1 MKKPSINPVER
12 AVLMQKWDDF
22 ALVGRIQIMMG
33 DSSKTVTNYAG
44 RMMFVALACAL
55 AAEIDSDDVDV
66 RVIRGAVNALHDHI
80 GNKTIPPELRAS
92 LSSGVNA
99 ALRVADRAGRKVV
112 ATEIC
117 KMELRLRVGHLS
129 YSDFQELVA

>member
-1 MKKPSINPVER
+1 MRNPTINPVER
-12 AVLMQKWDDF
+12 AVLLKKWDDF

-44 RMMFVALACAL
+44 RMMFVAQACAL
-55 AAEIDSDDVDV
+55 AVGIEPDDVDV
-66 RVIRGAVNALHDHI
+66 RIIRGAVNALHDHI
-80 GNKTIPPELRAS
+80 GQDTIPPELRAS

-99 ALRVADRAGRKVV
+99 ALRVADRAGRQVV

-117 KMELRLRVGHLS
+117 TMELRLRVGHLS

>member
-1 MKKPSINPVER
+1 MRNPSINPVER
-12 AVLMQKWDDF
+12 TVLLKKWDDF
-22 ALVGRIQIMMG
+22 ALDGRLQIMLG
-33 DSSKTVTNYAG
+33 ESSPAITNYAG
-44 RMMFVALACAL
+44 RMMFVALGCAL

-117 KMELRLRVGHLS
+117 TMELRLRVGHLS

>member
-1 MKKPSINPVER
+1 MRNPSINPVER
-12 AVLMQKWDDF
+12 AVLLKKWDDF
-22 ALVGRIQIMMG
+22 ALDGRLQIMLG
-33 DSSKTVTNYAG
+33 DSSPAITNYAG
-44 RMMFVALACAL
+44 RMLFVALGCAMAACI
-55 AAEIDSDDVDV
+55 ESDDVDV
-66 RVIRGAVNALHDHI
+66 RIIRGAVNALHDHI
-80 GNKTIPPELRAS
+80 GKDTIPPELRAS

-129 YSDFQELVA
+129 YSDFQEMVI

>member
-12 AVLMQKWDDF
+12 AVLMKKWDDF
-22 ALVGRIQIMMG
+22 ALDGRLQIMLG
-33 DSSKTVTNYAG
+33 ESSRSITNYAG
-44 RMMFVALACAL
+44 RMMFVSLACAL
-55 AAEIDSDDVDV
+55 AVGIEPDDVDV

-80 GNKTIPPELRAS
+80 GHKTIPPELRAS

>member
-12 AVLMQKWDDF
+12 AVLMKNWDDF
-22 ALVGRIQIMMG
+22 ALDGRLQIMLG
-33 DSSKTVTNYAG
+33 ESSRSITNYAG
-44 RMMFVALACAL
+44 RMMFVAQACAL
-55 AAEIDSDDVDV
+55 AVGIEPDDVDV
-66 RVIRGAVNALHDHI
+66 RIIRGAVNALHDHI
-80 GNKTIPPELRAS
+80 GQDTIPPELRAS

-117 KMELRLRVGHLS
+117 QMELRLRVGHLS

>member
-1 MKKPSINPVER
+1 MKKPSISPVER

-22 ALVGRIQIMMG
+22 ALDGRLQIMLG
-33 DSSKTVTNYAG
+33 ESSPAITNYAG
-44 RMMFVALACAL
+44 RMLFVALGCAMAACI
-55 AAEIDSDDVDV
+55 EPDDVDV

-80 GNKTIPPELRAS
+80 GHKTIPPELRAS

-117 KMELRLRVGHLS
+117 TMELRLRVGHLS